1 MRCTQRV
8 GRKFRED
15 ATGHTIT
22 ARDTTQ
28 FEYTQCDARF
38 GDVVLDTGIRW
49 WPQGLV
55 SCALSVSAKAS
66 ANVDHQTN
74 PSPSPPPAYPFAIT
88 ANVTL
93 TNEIASSPGQLR
105 GSSLSPAAV
114 ATFLISL
121 LILQHG
127 RPRAV
132 QIH

>member
-1 MRCTQRV
+1 MCGAQRV
-8 GRKFRED
+8 GREFGED

-22 ARDTTQ
+22 AGDTTQ

-66 ANVDHQTN
+66 ANVDQP
-74 PSPSPPPAYPFAIT
+74 PSPLSPVACPFAIT

-93 TNEIASSPGQLR
+93 TNEIASSAGQLT
-105 GSSLSPAAV
+105 G
-114 ATFLISL
+114 
-121 LILQHG
+121 
-127 RPRAV
+127 
-132 QIH
+132 